1 MAAFRSSDICFP
13 EALCYILHIQDSRAD
28 VWEISAVCG
37 GFFGSFAFC
46 LSKVKSIQFYW
57 TVILVIYNI
66 YMLWLDWNQSLIQ
79 IQSKFTA

>member
-46 LSKVKSIQFYW
+46 LSKVKSIQFY
-57 TVILVIYNI
+57 
-66 YMLWLDWNQSLIQ
+66 
-79 IQSKFTA
+79 